1 MNDVIFWGVA
11 GGMTLAVG
19 AALLA
24 AMRGPHGDAGPA
36 ARPDL
41 QIYRDQLAEIDRD
54 LGRGTLPRDEADR
67 MRAEIS
73 RRILGADRTAP
84 APTRMGPTL
93 PVMGLVVTCLAASFG
108 LYHWLGAT
116 GYPDLPLA
124 TRIAEAELRRDT
136 RPSQA
141 AAEAQVTLPA
151 PATPDTEYAN
161 LISRLR
167 DAVKANPDDVTGL
180 GLLATNE
187 AALGNFVA
195 ARTAQ
200 ETLIALQGDAA
211 TAQDHADLAEIM
223 IAMAGGYVSP
233 EAESVLETALRID
246 PRNDTARYYAGLMM
260 GQNGRYDLGF
270 RFWRPLIDGPPDAPW
285 MPALR
290 AQIED
295 MAARAGIAYTLPP
308 PDGLTPEAMVARLS
322 ERLATQGGPP
332 EDWARLITS
341 LTVLGNT
348 EQAAAILAEA
358 RLVFAAD
365 TDALAIIEG
374 AAP

>member
-1 MNDVIFWGVA
+1 MNDLLFWSA
-11 GGMTLAVG
+11 AAGMTLAVG

-24 AMRGPHGDAGPA
+24 GMRRPQNDAH
-36 ARPDL
+36 RTDL

-54 LGRGTLPRDEADR
+54 LARGTLPPDEADR
-67 MRAEIS
+67 TRAEIA
-73 RRILGADRTAP
+73 RRILGADRAAAAP
-84 APTRMGPTL
+84 VATGTGATL
-93 PVMGLVVTCLAASFG
+93 PITLLTVICLAASFG
-108 LYHWLGAT
+108 LYHWLGAA

-124 TRIAEAELRRDT
+124 TRIAEAEHRRET

-141 AAEAQVTLPA
+141 MAEAQVTLPA
-151 PATPDTEYAN
+151 PAAPDAEFAG

-167 DAVKANPDDVTGL
+167 DAVQANPDDVTGL
-180 GLLATNE
+180 GLLARNE
-187 AALGNFVA
+187 ANLGNFAA

-200 ETLIALQGDAA
+200 ESLIRLKGDQA

-223 IAMAGGYVSP
+223 IATAGGYVSP
-233 EAESVLETALRID
+233 EAENALEDALRID

-270 RFWRPLIDGPPDAPW
+270 RFWRPLIDGPADAPW
-285 MPALR
+285 MPPLR

-295 MAARAGIAYTLPP
+295 MAARAGVAYTLPP

-322 ERLATQGGPP
+322 DRLATQGGPP
-332 EDWARLITS
+332 EDWARLITG
-341 LTVLGNT
+341 LTVLGET

-358 RLVFAAD
+358 RMVFAAD
-365 TDALAIIEG
+365 AAALATIEA